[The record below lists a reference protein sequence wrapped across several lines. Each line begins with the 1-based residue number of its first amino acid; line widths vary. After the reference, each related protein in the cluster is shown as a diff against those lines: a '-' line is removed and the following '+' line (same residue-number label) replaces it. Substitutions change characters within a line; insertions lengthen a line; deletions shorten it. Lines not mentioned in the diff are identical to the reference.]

1 MRGETVDSDAL
12 QVTVPVRPT
21 APTVTGETAT
31 VYQGKGKLT
40 GTTADMEYKSATGEN
55 AQWADCTVD
64 MEVVPGSYI
73 VRAKATASVFAS
85 APTDTI
91 VVGDYTMT
99 TETIPNI
106 GINYENEN
114 LTGFTAGAEYSVKVG
129 DAKATVI
136 TPETTEI
143 AIGADYFGK
152 TLTIVKKGTENI
164 SNDSAGFE
172 LSVPARPNAPT
183 GLTATAPTTA
193 AVRAKSQAQQPI
205 CSTNQQQTAVSGMTA
220 HQPKQRLSQANI

>member
-73 VRAKATASVFAS
+73 VRSKGYSFVFAS

-91 VVGDYTMT
+91 VVGDYTIQPRS
-99 TETIPNI
+99 IPEHR
-106 GINYENEN
+106 YKLRKEN
-114 LTGFTAGAEYSVKVG
+114 LTGFTAGAEYSV
-129 DAKATVI
+129 
-136 TPETTEI
+136 
-143 AIGADYFGK
+143 
-152 TLTIVKKGTENI
+152 
-164 SNDSAGFE
+164 
-172 LSVPARPNAPT
+172 
-183 GLTATAPTTA
+183 
-193 AVRAKSQAQQPI
+193 
-205 CSTNQQQTAVSGMTA
+205 
-220 HQPKQRLSQANI
+220 RLEMRKLQ

>member
-1 MRGETVDSDAL
+1 
-12 QVTVPVRPT
+12 
-21 APTVTGETAT
+21 
-31 VYQGKGKLT
+31 
-40 GTTADMEYKSATGEN
+40 
-55 AQWADCTVD
+55 
-64 MEVVPGSYI
+64 
-73 VRAKATASVFAS
+73 
-85 APTDTI
+85 
-91 VVGDYTMT
+91 MT

-183 GLTATAPTTA
+183 GTYGNRTD
-193 AVRAKSQAQQPI
+193 
-205 CSTNQQQTAVSGMTA
+205 NSGGSGQN
-220 HQPKQRLSQANI
+220 H

>member
-1 MRGETVDSDAL
+1 MGTETAIDVTDYIGKTISIVRKGVRGETVDSDAL

-55 AQWADCTVD
+55 ALSGQ
-64 MEVVPGSYI
+64 I
-73 VRAKATASVFAS
+73 VRLIWRLYLEVILFAQRLQLQS
-85 APTDTI
+85 LQVRRQNTI

-114 LTGFTAGAEYSVKVG
+114 LTGFYSRCG
-129 DAKATVI
+129 I
-136 TPETTEI
+136 
-143 AIGADYFGK
+143 F
-152 TLTIVKKGTENI
+152 
-164 SNDSAGFE
+164 
-172 LSVPARPNAPT
+172 R
-183 GLTATAPTTA
+183 
-193 AVRAKSQAQQPI
+193 
-205 CSTNQQQTAVSGMTA
+205 
-220 HQPKQRLSQANI
+220 